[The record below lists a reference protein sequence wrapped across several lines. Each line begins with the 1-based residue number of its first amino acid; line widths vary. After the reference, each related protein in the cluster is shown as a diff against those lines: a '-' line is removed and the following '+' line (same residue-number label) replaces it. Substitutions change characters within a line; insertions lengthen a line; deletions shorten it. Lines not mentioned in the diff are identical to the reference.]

1 MTTLPDPSGRAAAT
15 EKTPAQVD
23 DPTTGRTASAKAA
36 GAIVGLRAVR
46 CGGPRSALCYLDEIN
61 RQ

>member
-15 EKTPAQVD
+15 GKTPAQVD
-23 DPTTGRTASAKAA
+23 DLTTGRTASAKAA

-46 CGGPRSALCYLDEIN
+46 CGGPRGALCYLDEIN